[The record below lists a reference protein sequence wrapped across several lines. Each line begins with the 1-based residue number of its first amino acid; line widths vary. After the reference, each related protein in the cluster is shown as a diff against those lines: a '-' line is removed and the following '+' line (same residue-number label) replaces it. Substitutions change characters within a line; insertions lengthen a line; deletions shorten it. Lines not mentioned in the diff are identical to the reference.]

1 MLILDQMIFLNKTK
15 TGKETKKKLVN
26 LENKTKMF

>member
-1 MLILDQMIFLNKTK
+1 MLILDQMIFLNEIK
-15 TGKETKKKLVN
+15 TGKETKKLVN